1 MNTVCRQPCNNNN
14 QNNVILRRFSD
25 GAKPKDSSKD
35 KLIGS
40 WLLGCS
46 GMVFAAVVL
55 GGAAYYYIAYY
66 SVQTVLDKALDPT
79 SKKY

>member
-1 MNTVCRQPCNNNN
+1 MCQQHPCNSKNML
-14 QNNVILRRFSD
+14 LRCFSD
-25 GAKPKDSSKD
+25 GIQPKGPNKD

-40 WLLGCS
+40 WLIGCS

-55 GGAAYYYIAYY
+55 GGAAYYYVTYY
-66 SVQTVLDKALDPT
+66 SVCTVLDKALDPA

>member
-1 MNTVCRQPCNNNN
+1 M
-14 QNNVILRRFSD
+14 ILRRFTD
-25 GAKPKDSSKD
+25 GAKPKQPNKD

-46 GMVFAAVVL
+46 GMVFAAVAL
-55 GGAAYYYIAYY
+55 GGAAYYYIVYY
-66 SVQTVLDKALDPT
+66 SVRTVLDKALDPT